1 MNTTSK
7 ILIGG
12 QALRNLGSSRHTND
26 VDFLVWME
34 DNFKPFHT
42 SENVDLIN
50 ANSTNFF
57 EDIYKIE
64 VGNEQ
69 ASPASLFELKAFALV
84 EHFRNANHNKVN
96 DCIFDLNFLKINFG
110 ITDFPILKKY
120 ATQVEI
126 DTINELIN
134 L

>member
-1 MNTTSK
+1 MTTNR

-26 VDFLVWME
+26 LDYLVWME

-42 SENVDLIN
+42 SEGVDLIN

-57 EDIYKIE
+57 EAIWNAEK
-64 VGNEQ
+64 GNEE
-69 ASPASLFELKAFALV
+69 ASPASLFELKAFALI
-84 EHFRNANHNKVN
+84 EHFRNGNHNKVN

-110 ITDFPILKKY
+110 IVDFPILKKY
-120 ATQVEI
+120 ITKVEI
-126 DTINELIN
+126 ETINELIN

>member
-1 MNTTSK
+1 MTSK

-26 VDFLVWME
+26 LDYLVWMDE
-34 DNFKPFHT
+34 NFKPFHT
-42 SENVDLIN
+42 GEGVDLIN

-57 EDIYKIE
+57 EAIYNIE
-64 VGNEQ
+64 KGNEE
-69 ASPASLFELKAFALV
+69 ASPSSLFELKAFALV
-84 EHFRNANHNKVN
+84 EHFRNGNHNKVN

-110 ITDFPILKKY
+110 IVNFPILKKY
-120 ATQVEI
+120 ATKQEI
-126 DTINELIN
+126 EMINELIK

>member
-1 MNTTSK
+1 MQSK

-26 VDFLVWME
+26 LDYLVWMD

-42 SENVDLIN
+42 SEGVDLIN

-57 EDIYKIE
+57 EAIYKIE
-64 VGNEQ
+64 KGNEE
-69 ASPASLFELKAFALV
+69 ASPNSLFELKAFALI
-84 EHFRNANHNKVN
+84 EHFRNGNHNKVN
-96 DCIFDLNFLKINFG
+96 DCIFDLNFLKINFN
-110 ITDFPILKKY
+110 IVDFPILKKY
-120 ATQVEI
+120 ATRQEI
-126 DTINELIN
+126 EMINELIK